1 MNHSKSSES
10 FETKYQ
16 EKSEIQSMKRLHT
29 LLFLSM
35 IVIFSL
41 GTVYHAT
48 AQEAFVFPDTLKGYK
63 LTWKGTLNGTQV
75 SYNNW
80 AKGGSNSISVTSGSI
95 LTLLYQKER
104 LHYGVRLDTRY
115 GRARVNGNSNRKTD
129 DRLSFRNRIL
139 YDITN
144 VDGMLRIYSDIH
156 FLTQFADG
164 FEYAKNDTD
173 PDVLISGWLSPAY
186 LTESVGLMWQIKP
199 KFSIESGIGL
209 KQTFV
214 TDQALASRYGI
225 PDGEQVRNEGGVTI
239 GVSLEQE
246 MMPNVTYTLGAETF
260 STFQGAFNETDVSI
274 SNLIVGKINSYL
286 NMTFQFNL
294 VYDRDFS
301 TKLQTSQLLAAGL
314 SVIL

>member
-1 MNHSKSSES
+1 MNNEQLH
-10 FETKYQ
+10 
-16 EKSEIQSMKRLHT
+16 MKTRICTTT
-29 LLFLSM
+29 LTLILIFLF
-35 IVIFSL
+35 
-41 GTVYHAT
+41 GAT
-48 AQEAFVFPDTLKGYK
+48 QRTQAQEAFVFPDTLRGYQIN
-63 LTWKGTLNGTQV
+63 WKGTLNGTQV

-80 AKGGSNSISVTSGSI
+80 AKGGANSISVTAGSI
-95 LTLLYQKER
+95 LTLLYQKDR

-129 DRLSFRNRIL
+129 DRLSFRNRVL

-144 VDGMLRIYSDIH
+144 IDGVLRVYSDIH

-164 FEYAKNDTD
+164 FEYAKKETEE
-173 PDVLISGWLSPAY
+173 DVQISGWLSPAY

-199 KFSIESGIGL
+199 KLSVETGIGL

-214 TDQALASRYGI
+214 TDEALASRYGI
-225 PDGEQVRNEGGVTI
+225 PEGEQVRNEGGVTI

-314 SVIL
+314 SVML